1 MRLPRPVNNLPIKGI
16 ENLEEMLNIGGI
28 DVTIIGPYDLSG
40 SLGYPGEFEHLQFKA
55 AIERIHQ
62 ISKEMNALMGTH
74 VVMPDVSTVKK
85 RIDEGY
91 RFIAY
96 GIDTLFLGQCC
107 RNGLKALADRI
118 RDLTCF
124 DE

>member
-16 ENLEEMLNIGGI
+16 ENLEEILNIGGI

-74 VVMPDVSTVKK
+74 VVMPDVSAARE
-85 RIDEGY
+85 RIEQGY

-96 GIDTLFLGQCC
+96 GIDTLFLGQSC
-107 RNGLKALADRI
+107 RNGLKALTGRV
-118 RDLTCF
+118 RDSTSF